1 MQLNDVNI
9 TKAELYREKV
19 HKQTVIE
26 VLDFLQKLGED
37 AERAGNGAKLDAICR
52 IVDKLSD

>member
-19 HKQTVIE
+19 YNQTVIE

-37 AERAGNGAKLDAICR
+37 AESNRNGVKLDAICR

>member
-1 MQLNDVNI
+1 MVNVNS
-9 TKAELYREKV
+9 TKAERYRE
-19 HKQTVIE
+19 TVYNLTVLE

-37 AERAGNGAKLDAICR
+37 AERAGNDAKLDAICR

>member
-1 MQLNDVNI
+1 MINANS
-9 TKAELYREKV
+9 TRAELYRERV
-19 HKQTVIE
+19 YKQTVIE